1 MENDG
6 CFFLIYFLLDF
17 SEGNEWI
24 VYRCC
29 LSFTLFVLAFLFY
42 PFLFSS
48 LLIFFI
54 CCYINKR
61 ANERLNHFSS
71 LLSSP
76 LLSFPYQLTS
86 PPSKSP
92 QSIPLHTSTH
102 LQLPNQFTG
111 HQEACTQRGDYL
123 IASAARRFGFWQR
136 RGIR

>member
-1 MENDG
+1 MVAL
-6 CFFLIYFLLDF
+6 FLSISFSISQKVMNGLCIVVVYLLLFSFLLF
-17 SEGNEWI
+17 F
-24 VYRCC
+24 
-29 LSFTLFVLAFLFY
+29 FT
-42 PFLFSS
+42 LFSS
-48 LLIFFI
+48 LLFLFLFI

-111 HQEACTQRGDYL
+111 YQEACTQRGDYL